1 MFHPPSDGIAEGEW
15 LLASSGAE
23 AHTAGEGV
31 HDVRGTAIGVQL
43 VSGEWSVVV

>member
-15 LLASSGAE
+15 LTSGAE

-31 HDVRGTAIGVQL
+31 HRVRGTAIGVQL